1 MEPPPFFPPPLS
13 VHDFW
18 VSEAKR
24 GPQGYLASLLMPFHS
39 TLFARLIVN
48 STHRLPELTCRMS
61 RWWRKRS
68 KAMGGW
74 RVWPS
79 EASPGASCCG
89 TSDQDVATQNGAC
102 CSVAWAEAHKAL
114 CSSPTA
120 ACWAIWVEWQEL
132 SYLGNAESVCMCLRP
147 LLGTGVGGWGGFRRL
162 LVELNL
168 ISYLLCLCL
177 YCSADMP
184 TFTHLYVYKY
194 MLLTSEYTGMSYQS
208 KIWLLFFLNK
218 NTDEPN
224 GIWIWNDWQLRSCF
238 VKKTCPI
245 LTDTS

>member
-18 VSEAKR
+18 VSEATEAER

-147 LLGTGVGGWGGFRRL
+147 LLGTGVGGVGWFSETARGI
-162 LVELNL
+162 ELN
-168 ISYLLCLCL
+168 
-177 YCSADMP
+177 
-184 TFTHLYVYKY
+184 F
-194 MLLTSEYTGMSYQS
+194 LLTVSLP
-208 KIWLLFFLNK
+208 LLFCRHANIHTFVCVQIHVVNIGVHWYELSVK
-218 NTDEPN
+218 NMAFIFP
-224 GIWIWNDWQLRSCF
+224 Q
-238 VKKTCPI
+238 
-245 LTDTS
+245 

>member
-18 VSEAKR
+18 VSGATEAER
-24 GPQGYLASLLMPFHS
+24 GPQGYLALLLMPFHS

-68 KAMGGW
+68 RAMGGW

-89 TSDQDVATQNGAC
+89 TSDQDIATQNGVC
-102 CSVAWAEAHKAL
+102 CSVAWTEAHKAL

-132 SYLGNAESVCMCLRP
+132 SYLGNAESVCMSETFVGSRGGEGV
-147 LLGTGVGGWGGFRRL
+147 LGFWRL
-162 LVELNL
+162 VMEMNL
-168 ISYLLCLCL
+168 ISYYNCLCVSIVL
-177 YCSADMP
+177 QMCQDSCIIKNMP
-184 TFTHLYVYKY
+184 KH
-194 MLLTSEYTGMSYQS
+194 
-208 KIWLLFFLNK
+208 FFLIESQISLA
-218 NTDEPN
+218 TC
-224 GIWIWNDWQLRSCF
+224 IWNDWQLRRSF
-238 VKKTCPI
+238 DLSDVD
-245 LTDTS
+245 TDNWYR